1 MGRGCATDRDSESE
15 KAFDATRRRNFTRVI
30 WKARPKRIER
40 GRSVSRKGGG
50 GRKTRSSI
58 YDDDVLAIR
67 SIESVEFT
75 RCAPCTRAVHEKLGK
90 RKSSGRWKEKWRWR
104 TGVVP
109 CSVLGVLKCV
119 VLVISRKMILFW
131 RDILSWLWKNVF
143 VQRDS
148 WLQRI
153 WVEYVCTELISVG
166 LVFLR
171 SYFNQFKIRK

>member
-1 MGRGCATDRDSESE
+1 MCNGPRFGERKSIRRYATQKFHACNLKSSPE
-15 KAFDATRRRNFTRVI
+15 KNRTWPLRFA
-30 WKARPKRIER
+30 ER
-40 GRSVSRKGGG
+40 GRREKNEEFNLRRRCAGD
-50 GRKTRSSI
+50 T
-58 YDDDVLAIR
+58 
-67 SIESVEFT
+67 IESVEFT

-153 WVEYVCTELISVG
+153 
-166 LVFLR
+166 
-171 SYFNQFKIRK
+171 